1 MQKFASAL
9 LAAVAAAT
17 SPASAEGWYARA
29 DLGYGFSGAL
39 ETPREIGIAPTFG
52 GDGDFDNGWTASV
65 AGGRAFASGLRI
77 EGELAYRDAEI
88 ERSVG
93 VAPGAEANAISLLA
107 NAYYDFNRA
116 GQFQPYVGAGVGVA
130 QIDGRTF
137 NNATLAANL
146 VGFDSTDTNIAYQV
160 LAGVGVGL
168 SERVTL
174 DVGYRYFA
182 APDLEFSG
190 HSPLGVSRTFEA
202 DYEHHAATIGL
213 RWGL

>member
-1 MQKFASAL
+1 MHKFAPVL
-9 LAAVAAAT
+9 LAAAAIAG
-17 SPASAEGWYARA
+17 PAAAEGWYARA

-52 GDGDFDNGWTASV
+52 GAGDFDGGWAASV
-65 AGGRAFASGLRI
+65 ASGRAFASGPRV
-77 EGELAYRDAEI
+77 EGELAYRDADVES
-88 ERSVG
+88 SVG
-93 VAPGAEANAISLLA
+93 VAPGAEASAISLLA
-107 NAYYDFNRA
+107 NAFYDFNRS
-116 GQFQPYVGAGVGVA
+116 GQFQPYIGAGIGVV
-130 QIDGRTF
+130 QIDGRSF
-137 NNATLAANL
+137 NNATLVTDL
-146 VGFDSTDTNIAYQV
+146 VGFDDTDTNVAYQV

-190 HSPLGVSRTFEA
+190 RGPLGVSRDFEA
-202 DYEHHAATIGL
+202 DYEHHSATIGL

>member
-1 MQKFASAL
+1 MHKLTSAL
-9 LAAVAAAT
+9 LAAAAIA
-17 SPASAEGWYARA
+17 SPAAAEGWYARA

-39 ETPREIGIAPTFG
+39 ETPREIGIAPNFG
-52 GDGDFDNGWTASV
+52 GDGDFDGGWTASV
-65 AGGRAFASGLRI
+65 ASGRAFASGLRV
-77 EGELAYRDAEI
+77 EGELAYRAADVES
-88 ERSVG
+88 SVG
-93 VAPGAEANAISLLA
+93 IAPGAEASAISLLA
-107 NAYYDFNRA
+107 NMVYDFNRG
-116 GQFQPYVGAGVGVA
+116 GQFQPYVGAGVGVT
-130 QIDGRTF
+130 QVDGRSF
-137 NNATLAANL
+137 NNASLPSDL
-146 VGFDSTDTNIAYQV
+146 VGFDDTDTNFAYQV

-190 HSPLGVSRTFEA
+190 RGLLGVTRDFEA